1 MFNDLYIFGTGA
13 IAEVA
18 SYYFQ
23 NDTNYNL
30 RGFINKREFI
40 GESSFI
46 NKPIIEFNDF
56 MEEYKRDQV
65 HVFIAVGYLN
75 NNQIR
80 KDRYF
85 EFEKL
90 GFNFAS
96 YISSRAVI
104 LNNNRIG
111 KNAFIL
117 EHNVIQPYVSVGDNC
132 ILWSGNHIGHHS
144 RVDSHTFIASHVV
157 ISGKCEIGQN
167 SFIGVNATIH
177 DGVKVGESCVIG
189 AGSIVRKNL
198 PNKSIVRAPLSDI
211 KEQN

>member
-40 GESSFI
+40 GENSFI

-56 MEEYKRDQV
+56 MEKYKRDQV

-157 ISGKCEIGQN
+157 I
-167 SFIGVNATIH
+167 
-177 DGVKVGESCVIG
+177 
-189 AGSIVRKNL
+189 
-198 PNKSIVRAPLSDI
+198 
-211 KEQN
+211 